1 MLDHNMLCRYS
12 QLCLTRSNLLNKL
25 NDLKYTANKYSEAKE
40 KVDKHKPI
48 IYFGWKILTLFVI
61 VIIYILIKNNLK
73 IETVHYSS
81 SLYQLLHTVSNMT
94 CGIAFLTIFIL
105 LVVSVISRITDVN
118 TYKTY
123 KKIMP
128 DVILDITKTERSINS
143 ISKELAS
150 YDLLPVCYWHLGHYI
165 IQYILNR
172 RADTIKEAIN
182 LYETEYRQDMQFR
195 NQMEAL
201 NRINRQLYD
210 NKMVNAAGFAMVTS
224 SIIWK

>member
-1 MLDHNMLCRYS
+1 MFIC
-12 QLCLTRSNLLNKL
+12 KL
-25 NDLKYTANKYSEAKE
+25 
-40 KVDKHKPI
+40 
-48 IYFGWKILTLFVI
+48 
-61 VIIYILIKNNLK
+61 
-73 IETVHYSS
+73 
-81 SLYQLLHTVSNMT
+81 
-94 CGIAFLTIFIL
+94 AFLTIAIL
-105 LVVSVISRITDVN
+105 LIVSIILRISDVRK
-118 TYKTY
+118 YKKY
-123 KKIMP
+123 KKIIP
-128 DVILDITKTERSINS
+128 YVISNIEETERSINS
-143 ISKELAS
+143 ISRELAS

>member
-12 QLCLTRSNLLNKL
+12 HLCLDRNNLLNKL
-25 NDLKYTANKYSEAKE
+25 NYLKCTYSKYSYAKQR
-40 KVDKHKPI
+40 VDKHKPI
-48 IYFGWKILTLFVI
+48 IYFGWKILALL
-61 VIIYILIKNNLK
+61 IISLIAFMVWSSGQGKKSYQFFRFYNSFGTILIT
-73 IETVHYSS
+73 I
-81 SLYQLLHTVSNMT
+81 
-94 CGIAFLTIFIL
+94 CGIAFFIIAVL
-105 LVVSVISRITDVN
+105 LIISIILRCSDVITYKHRKKNISDVISNIEE
-118 TYKTY
+118 
-123 KKIMP
+123 
-128 DVILDITKTERSINS
+128 TEKSINS
-143 ISKELAS
+143 ISRELAS

-182 LYETEYRQDMQFR
+182 LYEAEYRQDMQFR

>member
-1 MLDHNMLCRYS
+1 MLDYNTLNCYAR
-12 QLCLTRSNLLNKL
+12 LCLDRNALLNNL
-25 NDLKYTANKYSEAKE
+25 NNLRNTYSNYIYAKQ
-40 KVDKHKPI
+40 KVDKCKPI
-48 IYFGWKILTLFVI
+48 IYFGWKILALVI
-61 VIIYILIKNNLK
+61 ISIIIYIILMLGKGK
-73 IETVHYSS
+73 RS
-81 SLYQLLHTVSNMT
+81 YQTHTFYRAFAPSIMFI
-94 CGIAFLTIFIL
+94 CKLAFLTIAIL
-105 LVVSVISRITDVN
+105 LIVSIILRISDVRK
-118 TYKTY
+118 YKKY
-123 KKIMP
+123 KKIIP
-128 DVILDITKTERSINS
+128 YVISNIEETERSINS
-143 ISKELAS
+143 ISRELAS

-224 SIIWK
+224 SILWK